1 MNRGFSRFRLAVFT
15 FSGQCAKKL
24 YARIMHL
31 RLNELKAGRPP
42 YVVAA
47 KNLRVD
53 SPLERPAEE
62 S

>member
-1 MNRGFSRFRLAVFT
+1 MCYAGFIHA
-15 FSGQCAKKL
+15 
-24 YARIMHL
+24 IMRL